1 MSQFRTGRI
10 VRVVGIVFML
20 SVFLTGCSTVG
31 YYMNLWQ
38 ASRAG
43 ARYYRNYEPGVR
55 DLAYTEISEVELDV
69 YSPETGTGHPVLVFI
84 HGGGWNKYDK
94 ELFAPVAMQLVP
106 RDMVVVIPDYTLHPD
121 AGYEQM
127 ARETAAAVAW
137 TFENISDYGGDPEQV
152 VLSGHSA
159 GGHLSGLV
167 ALDGRWLGEEGY
179 APTELCGWVGLS
191 GVYSADRQ
199 LAYEQESGGEAPV
212 MTEVMGGRDHFPAA
226 SPESYVE
233 EFAAGAEAVE
243 AAGAGAGAAR
253 LPRITLI
260 HGARDETVPVSMS
273 EALAGAFAAEGVP
286 VELKIYPE
294 SGHSDFLFDGLAD
307 ENAPVLLDLSEA
319 VGICG
324 DR

>member
-1 MSQFRTGRI
+1 MGRAF
-10 VRVVGIVFML
+10 GIVLIL
-20 SVFLTGCSTVG
+20 SVFLSGCSTVG

-55 DLAYTEISEVELDV
+55 DLAYTETSEVELDV
-69 YSPETGTGHPVLVFI
+69 YSPETGSGHPVLVFI

-137 TFENISDYGGDPEQV
+137 TFENIADYRGDPEQV

-167 ALDGRWLGEEGY
+167 ALDERWLGEYGY
-179 APTELCGWVGLS
+179 EPADLCGWVGLS

-212 MTEVMGGRDHFPAA
+212 MTEVMGGRDNFPAA

-233 EFAAGAEAVE
+233 AFARGGAAAGVE
-243 AAGAGAGAAR
+243 AAAGDAA

-260 HGARDETVPVSMS
+260 HGAQDETVPVSMS
-273 EALAGAFAAEGVP
+273 EALAEAFAAEGVP

-307 ENAPVLLDLSEA
+307 ENAPILRDLSRA
-319 VGICG
+319 VGMCYN
-324 DR
+324 